1 LNKEFLESLY
11 RNICRSL
18 FEEHKLLFSA
28 LLTIKL
34 MDFNGELNNEEFRF
48 LLTGGVALTVEMP
61 KCPCD
66 WLSEKLWGEMYRL
79 DKIPAFNGWLN
90 HFT

>member
-1 LNKEFLESLY
+1 
-11 RNICRSL
+11 
-18 FEEHKLLFSA
+18 
-28 LLTIKL
+28 